1 MYRFTTTVLISA
13 LALSSQLA
21 HGGPAP
27 DALSMT
33 VKFAD
38 LDLTRSAGTAVLY
51 QRLKGAAQ
59 TVCAPFD
66 ARSRDLQSQVHFK
79 QCVQSA
85 IGTAVARIDRPALTA
100 YYRAQF
106 EAGNEPTRIAQK

>member
-1 MYRFTTTVLISA
+1 MYRFTTTMLISA

-38 LDLTRSAGTAVLY
+38 LDLTRSAGAAVLY
-51 QRLKGAAQ
+51 ERLKGAAQ

>member
-1 MYRFTTTVLISA
+1 MYRFTTTMLISA

-27 DALSMT
+27 DVLSMT

-38 LDLTRSAGTAVLY
+38 LDLTRSADAAVLY
-51 QRLKGAAQ
+51 ERLKGAGQ

-66 ARSRDLQSQVHFK
+66 GRSRDLGSQVHFK
-79 QCVQSA
+79 QCVKSA

-100 YYRAQF
+100 YYRAHF
-106 EAGNEPTRIAQK
+106 EVGNEPTRIAQK